1 MSVKKRDLIIW
12 IIFCCAVFA
21 GVCIFLFKYHP
32 VELFDTDDWTYLSFT
47 RQSRLLPSKNEWNP
61 ARILPENLM
70 PLAGYIGKAL
80 FIRTGGFYDAVVNG
94 MNLVLAVFICAY
106 VALCTRMIGKKYT
119 VDSVSSVVIGLF
131 IAFVNFIPFLKG
143 DDNYSHFFY
152 ESNSCSVFYYTI
164 PVLLN
169 AIVICLTMIHEEY
182 IRHFFRKG
190 HIVCK
195 IVYLIM
201 IYFAVYSNLY
211 TSIVIAAFAAIK
223 IIQYVFVEIRDLTTD
238 LMDKFIQCSVY
249 IYTLI
254 LWLVS
259 MIFEVSGGRAGMF
272 SEVRYDLP
280 GAFKAYMTAFIN
292 KSIVFN
298 VIIAASFVFYVFML
312 IKVLRDKDRY
322 LTPLRER
329 LKSTSKKKRDK
340 IRMDESDELLF
351 SYVNHASLWM
361 LCALLTSAFLILLSA
376 KTGFVYLERSS
387 VQFDFFFFLLL
398 NVFHIMAY
406 LVKSQNKSVYAIA
419 AVVVLIAGVAV
430 LGKGSYRE
438 YSFIDLSN
446 DNCRALANFIVQ
458 QYTDADKS
466 GAETV
471 QIHVPEFKTGDNF
484 PIANYGNMRI
494 AGTLYNYGITKRFV
508 NSEFIIDSSVNEK
521 FGL

>member
-61 ARILPENLM
+61 TRILPENLM
-70 PLAGYIGKAL
+70 PLAGYLGRAL
-80 FIRTGGFYDAVVNG
+80 FLRTGGFYDAVVNG

-119 VDSVSSVVIGLF
+119 VDPVSSVVIGLF

-211 TSIVIAAFAAIK
+211 TSIVIAAFAAAK
-223 IIQYVFVEIRDLTTD
+223 TVQYVFVEIRDLTTD
-238 LMDKFIQCSVY
+238 LTDKIIQCSVY

-254 LWLVS
+254 LWFVS
-259 MIFEVSGGRAGMF
+259 MIFEVSGGRADTF
-272 SEVRYDLP
+272 SEVRFDLP

-292 KSIVFN
+292 KSILFN
-298 VIIAASFVFYVFML
+298 VIIAVSFVFYVFML
-312 IKVLRDKDRY
+312 IRVLRDKNRY

-340 IRMDESDELLF
+340 IRMDEADELLF

-361 LCALLTSAFLILLSA
+361 LCFLLTSAFLILLSA
-376 KTGFVYLERSS
+376 KTGSGYIGRSS
-387 VQFDFFFFLLL
+387 VQFDLFFFLLL
-398 NVFHIMAY
+398 NVFYIMAY
-406 LVKSQNKSVYAIA
+406 LVKAQNKSVYAVA
-419 AVVVLIAGVAV
+419 AVTVLIAGIA
-430 LGKGSYRE
+430 LFGKGSYRE
-438 YSFIDLSN
+438 YNSKDLSN
-446 DNCRALANFIVQ
+446 DNCRALADYITE
-458 QYTDADKS
+458 QYVDADRS
-466 GAETV
+466 GVEMA
-471 QIHVPEFKTGDNF
+471 QIHVPDFQTGDNF

-494 AGTLYNYGITKRFV
+494 ANTLYKYGVLSRFV
-508 NSEFIIDSSVNEK
+508 NSEFVIDSSVNEM